1 MRVAVKFYGVPCWTI
16 AELRL
21 ELWCWLNSLSM
32 WSNERGPEDCW
43 RVQGRILCWEWAA
56 SPSSTS
62 LKWSSYVHFAN
73 GLLEG
78 ISRKDPV
85 VVGFFL
91 NNHLNSAPFLQWA
104 KLQFGRFSESWEI
117 RETRVYWVH
126 ILHWHWSLSSCCFSV
141 KCFWNLILIV

>member
-1 MRVAVKFYGVPCWTI
+1 MFAHYISFHQKHIRVTVKFYCVPCSTR

-21 ELWCWLNSLSM
+21 KLWCWLNSLSM

-43 RVQGRILCWEWAA
+43 RVQGRILCGKWAV

-62 LKWSSYVHFAN
+62 LKWSSYVHFTN

-78 ISRKDPV
+78 ISPNDQKM
-85 VVGFFL
+85 FFFFQ

-104 KLQFGRFSESWEI
+104 KLQFGKESCDS
-117 RETRVYWVH
+117 RESLECIECTFFIDIEVYQAVQ
-126 ILHWHWSLSSCCFSV
+126 C
-141 KCFWNLILIV
+141 